1 MRQTLRQK
9 SQQIHT
15 GNSQMEK
22 YGSPINKE
30 CLSSGI
36 IKYMQT
42 KISCGALSDY
52 QSEMSCDENC

>member
-1 MRQTLRQK
+1 
-9 SQQIHT
+9 
-15 GNSQMEK
+15 MEK

-52 QSEMSCDENC
+52 QRMKWVVMKTANDKM